1 VYDSYSVLVGGKAG
15 DGINEA
21 GNLVARLMNRLGY
34 RVYVEVDYP
43 SLIRGGHN
51 YSVIRCAREKVGC
64 RTEVLDVVIALND
77 ETIERHAHRLRPG
90 GTLIID
96 TGGVKSCREGDEVGA
111 ALVDGVPVAAIL
123 KGLQAPPVMRNT
135 CLLGAFCSVA
145 GIPWDVLEDTIRKHI
160 PRSLDLNLAA
170 AKAGYDEAERRTVLE
185 HLELPPI
192 PVMNGNEAVGLGLL
206 AGGCTAYIAYPM
218 SPATGLLHFMAHEAD
233 TFHLKVV
240 QPEKAGMEI
249 RMDASLGGGR
259 PIAVLTPKR

>member
-51 YSVIRCAREKVGC
+51 YSVIRCAKEKVGC
-64 RTEVLDVVIALND
+64 RTEALDVVVALDD
-77 ETIERHAHRLRPG
+77 ETIERHAHRLREG

-96 TGGVKSCREGDEVGA
+96 TGGVKNRREGEKVGG

-123 KGLQAPPVMRNT
+123 NELKAPPVMRNT

-145 GIPWDVLEDTIRKHI
+145 GIPWEVLEDTLRKHI
-160 PRSLDLNLAA
+160 PRDSGLNLAG
-170 AKAGYDEAERRTVLE
+170 AGK
-185 HLELPPI
+185 
-192 PVMNGNEAVGLGLL
+192 G
-206 AGGCTAYIAYPM
+206 
-218 SPATGLLHFMAHEAD
+218 
-233 TFHLKVV
+233 
-240 QPEKAGMEI
+240 
-249 RMDASLGGGR
+249 
-259 PIAVLTPKR
+259 